1 VRLTLGSSV
10 STELAVVI
18 GAVLMLV
25 FVTLAGLR
33 SAAWSSARARRDRR
47 PRCAPAGQRGAQVVE
62 MNDF

>member
-1 VRLTLGSSV
+1 VIDYPVAQPGPDRAADAGQVV

-33 SAAWSSARARRDRR
+33 SAAWSSARRTA
-47 PRCAPAGQRGAQVVE
+47 
-62 MNDF
+62 

>member
-33 SAAWSSARARRDRR
+33 SAAWSSARRTA
-47 PRCAPAGQRGAQVVE
+47 
-62 MNDF
+62 